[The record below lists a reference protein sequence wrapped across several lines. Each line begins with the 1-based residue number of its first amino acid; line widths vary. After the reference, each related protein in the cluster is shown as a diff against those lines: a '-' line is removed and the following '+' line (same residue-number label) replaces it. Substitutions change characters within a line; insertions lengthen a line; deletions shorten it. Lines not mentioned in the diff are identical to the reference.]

1 MGKLL
6 SWVALIALGYLA
18 FRLVA
23 ISQRRRA
30 ASRQARQGQRAGS
43 GAREGRVPKEGAA
56 NEGGEMMVQ
65 CAHCGV
71 FLPASDALID
81 GQRAFCDRAHRDA
94 ERAGKPRE

>member
-6 SWVALIALGYLA
+6 FWLALAALAMLA
-18 FRLVA
+18 MKLVA
-23 ISQRRRA
+23 IGQRRREA
-30 ASRQARQGQRAGS
+30 ARRAARAS
-43 GAREGRVPKEGAA
+43 GAPAA
-56 NEGGEMMVQ
+56 GELAGEMMVQ

>member
-1 MGKLL
+1 
-6 SWVALIALGYLA
+6 
-18 FRLVA
+18 
-23 ISQRRRA
+23 
-30 ASRQARQGQRAGS
+30 
-43 GAREGRVPKEGAA
+43 
-56 NEGGEMMVQ
+56 MMVQ